1 MGPVLNGLIKLQ
13 EVESRLRG
21 VKQKLAR
28 TRRGLTLQENQ
39 LRNIQ
44 NTLES
49 KKDEAKLIRNKI
61 DKIELEMQIR
71 DEALKKRQEELNNA
85 KNNKEY
91 SALLTEINVNKA
103 DNSKKEN
110 ELLEL
115 MAALENEQE
124 ESKQIESQIEKQSQK
139 IEQVR
144 EQVNV
149 KAKDIQESLSKL
161 QNEWD
166 EASRGIPNEVLEL
179 FRRLSDNYDG
189 EALAYVDS
197 TGGKRR
203 NYTCGGCFMSLTNE
217 TVNQLLSNDDI
228 IRCPS
233 CSRIVVLHQD
243 KED

>member
-39 LRNIQ
+39 LRNIK

-49 KKDEAKLIRNKI
+49 KKDETKLIRSKM
-61 DKIELEMQIR
+61 DRIELEIQSR
-71 DEALKKRQEELNNA
+71 EEALKKRQAELNSA

-103 DNSKKEN
+103 DNSKMEN

-115 MAALENEQE
+115 MGALENEQE
-124 ESKQIESQIEKQSQK
+124 ECRQIESQIEKQQEK
-139 IEQVR
+139 VEQVR
-144 EQVNV
+144 DQVKV
-149 KAKDIQESLSKL
+149 KAADIQDSLSKL

-166 EASRGIPNEVLEL
+166 QTSHGIPEDVLAL
-179 FRRLSDNYDG
+179 FKRLSDNYDG
-189 EALAYVDS
+189 EALAFVEP
-197 TGGKRR
+197 TGGKRKS
-203 NYTCGGCFMSLTNE
+203 YTCGGCFMSLTNE
-217 TVNQLLSNDDI
+217 TVNQLMSNDDI

-233 CSRIVVLHQD
+233 CSRIVVLQD
-243 KED
+243 EKED